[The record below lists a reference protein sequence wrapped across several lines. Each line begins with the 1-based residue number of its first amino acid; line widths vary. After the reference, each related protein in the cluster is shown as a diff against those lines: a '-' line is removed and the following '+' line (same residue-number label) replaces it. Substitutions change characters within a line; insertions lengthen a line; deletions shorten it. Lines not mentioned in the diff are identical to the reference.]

1 MSRIEWHVQNAR
13 GFRSQ
18 EKKVNFLQH
27 DIIGIMVMLSM
38 TNNTSNEYMY

>member
-1 MSRIEWHVQNAR
+1 MSKLNGMSKMQEVLEV
-13 GFRSQ
+13 

-38 TNNTSNEYMY
+38 TNKTSNEYMY